1 MCSTPQPSLLMSRDR
16 LLHCL
21 HRSTTCPWRE
31 DQIQSLISFSLFGH
45 SGQKVGENFEGE
57 HSTDIAQAQKL
68 WFTQAVW
75 FYFCFGL
82 NYFSIYNSR
91 IVVFAYSFY
100 CFLLKL
106 QYSFFYLFQFI
117 FSMLCLTYCIV
128 ASFCTFKILPICLEY
143 LTLMPLVGFYILDAN
158 TSCILH
164 WLSVGHAI
172 NPWDCS

>member
-1 MCSTPQPSLLMSRDR
+1 MCNTPQPSLLMSRDR

-82 NYFSIYNSR
+82 NCFSIYNSW

-100 CFLLKL
+100 CFHLKL
-106 QYSFFYLFQFI
+106 QYSVFNFSLFSIYYVYLIALQHLFVLLRYFQYVL
-117 FSMLCLTYCIV
+117 STSLLCPQQDFVSQMQILRVLCI
-128 ASFCTFKILPICLEY
+128 
-143 LTLMPLVGFYILDAN
+143 G
-158 TSCILH
+158 
-164 WLSVGHAI
+164 
-172 NPWDCS
+172 